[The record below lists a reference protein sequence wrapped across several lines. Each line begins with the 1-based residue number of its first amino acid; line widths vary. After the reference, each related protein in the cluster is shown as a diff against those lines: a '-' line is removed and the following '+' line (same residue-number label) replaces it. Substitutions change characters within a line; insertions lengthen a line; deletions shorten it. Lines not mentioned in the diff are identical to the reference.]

1 MEDKALSAFLS
12 YLANEKQASEHTL
25 ESYKIDIVQFAE
37 LVLNV
42 KDAAPAW
49 DAVNVYDARKFILA
63 LQEQKEARTS
73 IQRKISAMRSFFR
86 FQVREEFVKQNPFI
100 GLTSPKREQ
109 KLPKFLT
116 VEQITKLLDAPSA
129 YWKDADAKGIAKDEA
144 HANLAAARDS
154 AILETIYSGGMRISE
169 AAGLNLNSIDLISD
183 IAKVRGK
190 GKKERICALGK
201 PAADAIARYLKI
213 RASWTADS
221 RKDAPLFINHDG
233 GRLSVR
239 SIQRSLKNYLTMAG
253 LPRDLTPHKLRHSF
267 ATHLLDAGAD
277 LRSVQE
283 MLGHANLS
291 TTQIYTHVSAERLKT
306 VYAKAHP
313 RSGAKK
319 QNDED

>member
-1 MEDKALSAFLS
+1 MEDKALSSFLS

-25 ESYKIDIVQFAE
+25 ASYRIDIVQFSE
-37 LVLNV
+37 LVMNA
-42 KDAAPAW
+42 KESAPAW
-49 DAVNVYDARKFILA
+49 DAVTVYDARKFILA
-63 LQEQKEARTS
+63 LQEEKEARTS

-86 FQVREEFVKQNPFI
+86 FMVREGFVKKNPFA

-116 VEQITKLLDAPSA
+116 VEQITKLLDSPSA
-129 YWKDADAKGIAKDEA
+129 YWKDAAAKGIAKDEA

-169 AAGLNLNSIDLISD
+169 AAGLNLSSIDLISD

-201 PAADAIARYLKI
+201 PAATAISRYLKI
-213 RASWTADS
+213 RESWTSDS

-253 LPRDLTPHKLRHSF
+253 LPNDLTPHKLRHSF

-291 TTQIYTHVSAERLKT
+291 TTQIYTHVSAERLKN

-319 QNDED
+319 QDTEE

>member
-1 MEDKALSAFLS
+1 MEDKALGAFLS
-12 YLANEKQASEHTL
+12 YLANERQASEHTL
-25 ESYKIDIVQFAE
+25 DSYRIDMIQFAE
-37 LVLNV
+37 LVMEV
-42 KDAAPAW
+42 KDGSAEW
-49 DAVNVYDARKFILA
+49 NNVSIYDARKFILA
-63 LQEQKEARTS
+63 LQELKEARTS

-86 FQVREEFVKQNPFI
+86 FLVREEFVKQNPFI

-116 VEQITKLLDAPSA
+116 VDQITKLLDAPTA
-129 YWKDADAKGIAKDEA
+129 YWKDAAEKGVAKDEN
-144 HANLAAARDS
+144 HAVLAAARDS

-169 AAGLNLNSIDLISD
+169 AAGLNIGSIDLISD
-183 IAKVRGK
+183 VAKVRGK

-201 PAADAIARYLKI
+201 LATSAINRYLKI
-213 RASWTADS
+213 RSAWTSDS
-221 RKDAPLFINHDG
+221 RRESPLFINHDG

-239 SIQRSLKNYLTMAG
+239 SIQRSLKSYLTMAG

-291 TTQIYTHVSAERLKT
+291 TTQIYTHVSSERLKA

-313 RSGAKK
+313 RSGSKK
-319 QNDED
+319 LDDAD